1 MNKKIQVILTIIM
14 MVFISQVNVGQ
25 VKLAQTGLK
34 FLSVGGDARAAAL
47 GEAITALEG
56 NSTSMF
62 YNPSGMARQTGFVDV
77 TFSNTQWIA
86 DINYMHASISV
97 APEDAL
103 YGVFGLSVASVD
115 YGELKRTIRDEG
127 EDGFLDLG
135 TYSPN
140 AFALGVGYAKA
151 LSDKFAVGGN
161 IKFVYQDLGDGHVVN
176 IAQDSTHTKQK
187 FDTDVFAFDFG
198 IQYRTGFK
206 SLVFGMSLRNFS
218 EEIEYIEESFQLP
231 LTFKIGLSMNLIDLL
246 EEGNDQHSFLLA
258 VDAAHPRDYK
268 EQIHIGGEYTFMNI
282 LSLRAGYISPTDEQ
296 GVNFGAGLK
305 HEFVGFNF
313 GVDYSYLDFGI
324 FDNVNR
330 FSINISY

>member
-14 MVFISQVNVGQ
+14 MVFVTQVNNGQ

-34 FLSVGGDARAAAL
+34 FLSVGADARAAAL
-47 GEAITALEG
+47 GEAVTALEG
-56 NSTSMF
+56 NSSSMF
-62 YNPSGMARQTGFVDV
+62 YNPSAMARQTGFVDV
-77 TFSNTQWIA
+77 AFSNTQWIA

-97 APEDAL
+97 APEEAL
-103 YGVFGLSVASVD
+103 YGVFGFSVASVD
-115 YGELKRTIRDEG
+115 YGEFKRTIRDAG
-127 EDGFLDLG
+127 EDGYLDLG
-135 TYSPN
+135 TYSPT
-140 AFALGVGYAKA
+140 ALAVGLGYAKA

-161 IKFVYQDLGDGHVVN
+161 VKYVYQDLGDGHVIN
-176 IAQDSTHTKQK
+176 IIEDSVLTKQS

-198 IQYRTGFK
+198 IQYKTGFK

-218 EEIEYIEESFQLP
+218 QEIEYIEESFQLP
-231 LTFKIGLSMNLIDLL
+231 LTFKIGLSMNLVDLL
-246 EEGNDQHSFLLA
+246 DEANDQHSFLFS

-268 EQIHIGGEYTFMNI
+268 EQLHIGGEYTFMNI
-282 LSLRAGYISPTDEQ
+282 LSLRAGYVSPTDEQ

-305 HEFVGFNF
+305 HEFVGFKF
-313 GVDYSYLDFGI
+313 GVDYSYLDFGV